1 MFPNSDDKFTVRV
14 KYRKA
19 HAIQLFKK
27 DKLEEFLITYKIIA
41 DAVRTQKDSGGAVG
55 QGGASRAQK
64 GKYWIFPSTAQWA
77 LMSSDVKSDPSS
89 RRKTSRDRKASCD

>member
-27 DKLEEFLITYKIIA
+27 DKPEEFLVTYKTIA
-41 DAVRTQKDSGGAVG
+41 DALKTQKDSGGAVG
-55 QGGASRAQK
+55 QGSTSKAQK
-64 GKYWIFPSTAQWA
+64 GRYWFF
-77 LMSSDVKSDPSS
+77 L
-89 RRKTSRDRKASCD
+89 RRHNEL